1 MLASQGKVAPH
12 GGFLFCC
19 CALSADLPLFT
30 AACSKTEAGFHDL
43 AVTIGTGFSEER
55 DSWMVAVVACLLWF
69 TFCSG
74 RTSYEHVAVVLP
86 ELIGRDSEEMQT
98 QIDDNT
104 QDAYIHVLD
113 VPDGLETYTESGC
126 NSSAAAEDTLES
138 SEQAC
143 LLSENVGKE
152 TSGTGFDVEPLTDKG
167 WPDLSEDQQAAFE
180 NDMDFCLQGI
190 EGTIRQRLRIG
201 SWRFFHAEVP

>member
-1 MLASQGKVAPH
+1 MLLDTFWCGSPAAP
-12 GGFLFCC
+12 GAQLC
-19 CALSADLPLFT
+19 
-30 AACSKTEAGFHDL
+30 
-43 AVTIGTGFSEER
+43 
-55 DSWMVAVVACLLWF
+55 
-69 TFCSG
+69 
-74 RTSYEHVAVVLP
+74 SYERAEVVLT
-86 ELIGRDSEEMQT
+86 ELIGLDSEEMQMQT
-98 QIDDNT
+98 HDNT
-104 QDAYIHVLD
+104 QDADVHVLD
-113 VPDGLETYTESGC
+113 VPDGLEADSESGC

-180 NDMDFCLQGI
+180 NDVDFWLQGI

-201 SWRFFHAEVP
+201 SWRSFHAEVS